1 MSNPPQVALL
11 TKPGEPAEPF
21 MDAIEHG
28 DGNAVLL
35 GGSTNL
41 PKQVGGLLIA
51 GVGAFG
57 YSDTVPSALVQAI
70 EGGIPVL
77 GIGWGM
83 HALNIALGG
92 LHPIEVEGHGDSAE
106 DPTNHPVFM
115 APGGKVGYTIAGS
128 GWVTVPS
135 AHTHGLLPAQVADG
149 MLSSVYA
156 EDQVVEAIEK
166 PGREWLIGVQWP
178 AHLTD
183 RTPKGFDSLL
193 LALVERSE
201 Q

>member
-1 MSNPPQVALL
+1 MSKQPQVALL
-11 TKPGEPAEPF
+11 VPPGEEPQPF
-21 MDAIEHG
+21 IAAIEHG
-28 DGNAVLL
+28 EGQAVLIEL
-35 GGSTNL
+35 SDDL
-41 PKQVGGLLIA
+41 PENTGGLLVA
-51 GVGAFG
+51 GNGAF
-57 YSDTVPSALVQAI
+57 DQAEKVPQALTQAI
-70 EGGIPVL
+70 ENGSPVL

-83 HALNIALGG
+83 HALNVALGG
-92 LHPIEVEGHGDSAE
+92 LRPVRVEGHGN
-106 DPTNHPVFM
+106 PTHAPTKHPLFM

-135 AHTHGLLPAQVADG
+135 AHTHGLLPAHVADG
-149 MLSSVYA
+149 ILASVYA

>member
-1 MSNPPQVALL
+1 MSNPARVALVVR
-11 TKPGEPAEPF
+11 PGENPQPF
-21 MDAIEHG
+21 VDAIAHG
-28 DGNAVLL
+28 AGESVVIESDAE
-35 GGSTNL
+35 L
-41 PKQVGGLLIA
+41 PNDVGGLMVA
-51 GVGAFG
+51 GEAGFIS
-57 YSDTVPSALVQAI
+57 SDRLPTALAQAI
-70 EGGIPVL
+70 DAEFPVL

-92 LHPIEVEGHGDSAE
+92 ELPIAVKGHGDPNE
-106 DPTNHPVFM
+106 DPTKHTSFM

-128 GWVTVPS
+128 GWVTIPS

-149 MLSSVYA
+149 LLSSMYA
-156 EDQVVEAIEK
+156 EDRVVEAIEK

-178 AHLTD
+178 AHLHQ

>member
-1 MSNPPQVALL
+1 MSDQARVALVVN
-11 TKPGEPAEPF
+11 PGESPRPF
-21 MDAIEHG
+21 VDAIAHG
-28 DGNAVLL
+28 AGQAVVIE
-35 GGSTNL
+35 SNVEL
-41 PKQVGGLLIA
+41 PDDVGGLMVAGEAGFVSADSLPIA
-51 GVGAFG
+51 LA
-57 YSDTVPSALVQAI
+57 QAI
-70 EGGIPVL
+70 ETGFPVL

-92 LHPIEVEGHGDSAE
+92 EPPIVVEGHGDPSG
-106 DPTNHPVFM
+106 DPTKHTSFM

-128 GWVTVPS
+128 GWVTIPS

-149 MLSSVYA
+149 LLSSMYA
-156 EDQVVEAIEK
+156 EDRVVEAIEK

-178 AHLTD
+178 AHLYD